1 MLKIH
6 HAGIHTSVQD
16 AGRSGFRQLGVS
28 LCGALDLPA
37 LRTANLLVGND
48 QFAAGLEV
56 TLGNF
61 VAEFTST
68 GWVALTGAGCEATL
82 AGKPLWTGWCFP
94 VKPGINSVCASLAMG
109 CAVTLPSAV
118 GLWFQRLW
126 AQKVQILKAVLVAGR
141 AISS

>member
-94 VKPGINSVCASLAMG
+94 VKPGESTPFAPASPWDAQLPCRQRWG
-109 CAVTLPSAV
+109 CGSRGY
-118 GLWFQRLW
+118 GLKKYR
-126 AQKVQILKAVLVAGR
+126 
-141 AISS
+141 S